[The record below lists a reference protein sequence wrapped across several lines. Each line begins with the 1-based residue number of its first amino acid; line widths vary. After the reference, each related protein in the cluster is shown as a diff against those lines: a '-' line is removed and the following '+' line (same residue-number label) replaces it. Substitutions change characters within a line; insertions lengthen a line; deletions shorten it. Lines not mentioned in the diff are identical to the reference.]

1 MHSLMIR
8 KGQSCQ
14 IQRLP
19 STDMLNLA
27 CKTKNRSTPDNL
39 TKATQTTLVQAG
51 GLDKF
56 DKPVILTPIEVTI
69 LDTRQLLS
77 MLGAS
82 KKSRSSYLSRI
93 LPQHQTVSLDIGQ
106 TPLTLD
112 NLFRPHAG
120 SKLGGLT
127 YYPSSTKSTWQAT
140 WQTSA
145 FHVSHGTRART
156 TDP

>member
-1 MHSLMIR
+1 MF
-8 KGQSCQ
+8 
-14 IQRLP
+14 
-19 STDMLNLA
+19 
-27 CKTKNRSTPDNL
+27 TPNNV
-39 TKATQTTLVQAG
+39 TEAAQATFVYTW
-51 GLDKF
+51 GLDKL
-56 DKPVILTPIEVTI
+56 DRLAILTPIEVTI

>member
-1 MHSLMIR
+1 MKEDIVIKNTLKAKKTNEREKES
-8 KGQSCQ
+8 QSQ
-14 IQRLP
+14 ARRFKKRRQKFEV
-19 STDMLNLA
+19 M
-27 CKTKNRSTPDNL
+27 
-39 TKATQTTLVQAG
+39 AG